1 MNDAT
6 KALAGYRMERAR
18 EALKEAGLLLQ
29 AGHLNAY
36 VNRLYYA
43 CFYAVSALLVT
54 RGISTSKHGHLR
66 SLLHRDFVKT
76 GLIPTELGRHFDR
89 LFSSRQEGDY
99 ADFVVFKAD
108 EVRPWLRETTAF
120 VDYVDGL
127 IARIDPPTGEGGQ

>member
-1 MNDAT
+1 
-6 KALAGYRMERAR
+6 MERAR
-18 EALKEAGLLLQ
+18 EALSEASLLFQ

-54 RGISTSKHGHLR
+54 QGIFTSKHGHLR

-76 GLIPTELGRHFDR
+76 GLIPPELGRHFDR
-89 LFSSRQEGDY
+89 LFSNRQEGDY

-108 EVRPWLRETTAF
+108 EIRPWLDESKVF
-120 VDYVDGL
+120 VDYVEDL
-127 IARIDPPTGEGGQ
+127 IARMEPPTTSA

>member
-1 MNDAT
+1 MNDPI
-6 KALAGYRMERAR
+6 KALAGYRMDRAR
-18 EALKEAGLLLQ
+18 EAIEEASLLLE

-36 VNRLYYA
+36 VSRLYYA

-89 LFSSRQEGDY
+89 LFSTRQEGDY
-99 ADFVVFKAD
+99 ADFVVFQTD
-108 EVRPWLRETTAF
+108 EVRPWLDQTRAF
-120 VDYVDGL
+120 VNYIEGL
-127 IARIDPPTGEGGQ
+127 IARIAPSTTDNEK

>member
-6 KALAGYRMERAR
+6 RALAGYRMERAR
-18 EALKEAGLLLQ
+18 EAFTEASLLLD

-54 RGISTSKHGHLR
+54 QGVSTSKHGHLR

-99 ADFVVFKAD
+99 ADFVVFNAD
-108 EVRPWLRETTAF
+108 EIRPWLDESKAF
-120 VDYVDGL
+120 VDYVEDL
-127 IARIDPPTGEGGQ
+127 IARLEPPTTDA

>member
-1 MNDAT
+1 VNDTT
-6 KALAGYRMERAR
+6 KALTVYRMERAR
-18 EALKEAGLLLQ
+18 EAMKEAGLLLQ

-89 LFSSRQEGDY
+89 LFSNRQEGDY

-108 EVRPWLRETTAF
+108 EVRPWLDETTTF
-120 VDYVDGL
+120 VDYIDSL
-127 IARIDPPTGEGGQ
+127 IAQIEPPITNA

>member
-1 MNDAT
+1 MNDDT
-6 KALAGYRMERAR
+6 KALAAYRMERAR
-18 EALKEAGLLLQ
+18 EALSAASLLFQ
-29 AGHLNAY
+29 AGHLTAY

-89 LFSSRQEGDY
+89 LFSNRQEGDY
-99 ADFVVFKAD
+99 ADFVVFQAE
-108 EVRPWLRETTAF
+108 EVRPWLEETTAF
-120 VDYVDGL
+120 VDFIDRL
-127 IARIDPPTGEGGQ
+127 IARIGPPTTSE

>member
-1 MNDAT
+1 
-6 KALAGYRMERAR
+6 MERAH
-18 EALKEAGLLLQ
+18 EALKEADLLLR

-76 GLIPTELGRHFDR
+76 TLIPTELGRHFDR
-89 LFSSRQEGDY
+89 LFSTRQEGDY

-108 EVRPWLRETTAF
+108 EVRPWLDETTAF
-120 VDYVDGL
+120 VNY
-127 IARIDPPTGEGGQ
+127 IDDLMADQ

>member
-1 MNDAT
+1 MTDTT
-6 KALAGYRMERAR
+6 KALIVYRMERAR
-18 EALKEAGLLLQ
+18 EALNEARLLLQ

-76 GLIPTELGRHFDR
+76 GSIPTELGRHFDR

-99 ADFVVFKAD
+99 ADFVVFQAD
-108 EVRPWLRETTAF
+108 EVRPWLDETTVF
-120 VDYVDGL
+120 VDYVDDL
-127 IARIDPPTGEGGQ
+127 IARSGPPSQK

>member
-6 KALAGYRMERAR
+6 RALAGYRMERAR
-18 EALKEAGLLLQ
+18 EALAEAGLLLD
-29 AGHLNAY
+29 AGHLNTC

-76 GLIPTELGRHFDR
+76 GLIPAELGRHFDR

-108 EVRPWLRETTAF
+108 EIRPWLDESKAF
-120 VDYVDGL
+120 VDYVEGL
-127 IARIDPPTGEGGQ
+127 IARVEPPETDA

>member
-1 MNDAT
+1 VNDAT
-6 KALAGYRMERAR
+6 RTPAGYRMERAR

-43 CFYAVSALLVT
+43 CFYAVSALLAT

-66 SLLHRDFVKT
+66 SLLHRDFVRT

-89 LFSSRQEGDY
+89 LFSNRQEGDY

-108 EVRPWLRETTAF
+108 EIRPWLDETTAF
-120 VDYVDGL
+120 VDCVDALITHTGRPTTESGL
-127 IARIDPPTGEGGQ
+127 

>member
-1 MNDAT
+1 MNDSVRPLIA
-6 KALAGYRMERAR
+6 YRLERAR
-18 EALKEAGLLLQ
+18 EALSEATLLLQ

-54 RGISTSKHGHLR
+54 RGISTSKHAHLR
-66 SLLHRDFVKT
+66 SMLHRDFVKA

-99 ADFVVFKAD
+99 ADFVTFQAD
-108 EVRPWLRETTAF
+108 EVQPWLDESKTF
-120 VDYVDGL
+120 VDYVEDL
-127 IARIDPPTGEGGQ
+127 IGRIEPPSTHT

>member
-1 MNDAT
+1 VNDAT

-18 EALKEAGLLLQ
+18 EALREASLLLQ

-89 LFSSRQEGDY
+89 LFSNRQEGDY
-99 ADFVVFKAD
+99 ADFVTFKAD
-108 EVRPWLRETTAF
+108 EVRPWLDETIVF
-120 VDYVDGL
+120 VDYVDSL
-127 IARIDPPTGEGGQ
+127 IARIEPPTTEGGQ

>member
-1 MNDAT
+1 VNDST
-6 KALAGYRMERAR
+6 KALVVYRMERAR
-18 EALKEAGLLLQ
+18 EALRAAALLLQ
-29 AGHLNAY
+29 AGDLNAY

-54 RGISTSKHGHLR
+54 RGISTSKHAHLR

-99 ADFVVFKAD
+99 ADFVVFQAD
-108 EVRPWLRETTAF
+108 EVRPWLDQTTAF
-120 VDYVDGL
+120 VNAIDSL
-127 IARIDPPTGEGGQ
+127 IARIGPLTTDE

>member
-1 MNDAT
+1 
-6 KALAGYRMERAR
+6 MERAR
-18 EALKEAGLLLQ
+18 EALQEARLLLKAQ
-29 AGHLNAY
+29 HLNTY

-89 LFSSRQEGDY
+89 LFNNRQEGDY
-99 ADFVVFKAD
+99 ADFAVFQVE
-108 EVRPWLRETTAF
+108 EVRPWLEETVAF
-120 VDYVDGL
+120 VDYIDSL
-127 IARIDPPTGEGGQ
+127 IARIGPATTESRS

>member
-1 MNDAT
+1 
-6 KALAGYRMERAR
+6 MERAR
-18 EALKEAGLLLQ
+18 EAIKEASLLLK

-54 RGISTSKHGHLR
+54 RGISTSKHGQLR

-89 LFSSRQEGDY
+89 LFSNRQEGDY

-108 EVRPWLRETTAF
+108 EVRTWLDETIVF
-120 VDYVDGL
+120 VDYIDGL
-127 IARIDPPTGEGGQ
+127 IAQITPPTTENGA